1 MLKLALARPLG
12 DHASVRA
19 PAKIASCDFPSTYA
33 ALFAYNFH
41 CSCGGISDLNIM
53 VFKPPFQNSLKDH
66 CFTLSPTDTEIRL
79 ENINNKEDTGNLS
92 PCPFISVPDA
102 VLLHP

>member
-53 VFKPPFQNSLKDH
+53 VFKPPVAKQPQGPLFYLITNRHTK
-66 CFTLSPTDTEIRL
+66 
-79 ENINNKEDTGNLS
+79 
-92 PCPFISVPDA
+92 
-102 VLLHP
+102 